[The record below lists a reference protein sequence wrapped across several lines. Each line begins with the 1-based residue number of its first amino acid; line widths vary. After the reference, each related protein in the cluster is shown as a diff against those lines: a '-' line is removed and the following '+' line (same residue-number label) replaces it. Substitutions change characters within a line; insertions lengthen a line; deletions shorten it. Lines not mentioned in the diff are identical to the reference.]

1 MPTTISE
8 KAKSVKSSSTLAI
21 TARAKELRLQGL
33 DIVSFGAGEPDFPT
47 PKNICEAAKKAIDD
61 GFTRY
66 TPASGIGDLKK
77 AVSTKFRYFNRLNY
91 EPKQIVISNGGK
103 HSLMNAFEAILN
115 PGDEVILPAPYWLSY
130 PELIKLAGGKPVVVR
145 CDKDNSYKITAE
157 ALKAAVTPAT
167 KAIVLNNPNNP
178 TGAVYSEKELRDIG
192 RIAVE
197 EDFFIVSDEMY
208 EALVYGEADHISIAA
223 LSPDIYQRTITVSG
237 LSKSYAMTGWRIGYT
252 GSSTEIARIMGSIQS
267 HQTSN
272 PCSIS
277 QAAAIEALNG
287 PQNAMAT
294 MKKEFEKRNSYIC
307 ERVNNI
313 PCLSAVKPEGAFYL
327 FVNCADLIGKKYKD
341 REICSA
347 ADIADVLINDY
358 LVAVIPC
365 ADFGFPD
372 HMRLSYAISLNE
384 ISKGMDRIEQFVKD
398 VLG

>member
-1 MPTTISE
+1 M
-8 KAKSVKSSSTLAI
+8 
-21 TARAKELRLQGL
+21 
-33 DIVSFGAGEPDFPT
+33 
-47 PKNICEAAKKAIDD
+47 
-61 GFTRY
+61 
-66 TPASGIGDLKK
+66 
-77 AVSTKFRYFNRLNY
+77 
-91 EPKQIVISNGGK
+91 
-103 HSLMNAFEAILN
+103 
-115 PGDEVILPAPYWLSY
+115 
-130 PELIKLAGGKPVVVR
+130 
-145 CDKDNSYKITAE
+145 
-157 ALKAAVTPAT
+157 TPAT

-327 FVNCADLIGKKYKD
+327 FVNCAGLIGKKYKD

>member
-145 CDKDNSYKITAE
+145 CDKDNSYKITA
-157 ALKAAVTPAT
+157 
-167 KAIVLNNPNNP
+167 
-178 TGAVYSEKELRDIG
+178 
-192 RIAVE
+192 
-197 EDFFIVSDEMY
+197 
-208 EALVYGEADHISIAA
+208 
-223 LSPDIYQRTITVSG
+223 
-237 LSKSYAMTGWRIGYT
+237 
-252 GSSTEIARIMGSIQS
+252 
-267 HQTSN
+267 
-272 PCSIS
+272 
-277 QAAAIEALNG
+277 
-287 PQNAMAT
+287 
-294 MKKEFEKRNSYIC
+294 
-307 ERVNNI
+307 
-313 PCLSAVKPEGAFYL
+313 
-327 FVNCADLIGKKYKD
+327 
-341 REICSA
+341 
-347 ADIADVLINDY
+347 
-358 LVAVIPC
+358 
-365 ADFGFPD
+365 
-372 HMRLSYAISLNE
+372 
-384 ISKGMDRIEQFVKD
+384 
-398 VLG
+398 